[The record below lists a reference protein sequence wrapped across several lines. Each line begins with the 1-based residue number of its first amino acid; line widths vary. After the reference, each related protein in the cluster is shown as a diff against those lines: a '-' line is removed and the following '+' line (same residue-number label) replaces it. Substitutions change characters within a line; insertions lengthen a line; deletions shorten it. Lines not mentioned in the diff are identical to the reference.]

1 MKQKSTSTKI
11 KETKPGRSARVLLTP
26 EARVLKQLREK
37 KNLSMR
43 ELGQILGVSDSYVS
57 QVENGRAN
65 HPEGARLEEWLKP
78 LGAPSLKYFGEL
90 CRTWEAGKSD
100 QEKIQDLLPKL
111 KGRDLRIVL
120 RLAQAL
126 AADDL

>member
-1 MKQKSTSTKI
+1 MSKGGSNRHSGDG
-11 KETKPGRSARVLLTP
+11 GRSSRVLLTP
-26 EARVLKQLREK
+26 AARVLKRLREK

-65 HPEGARLEEWLKP
+65 VPEGARLEEWLKP

-90 CRTWEAGKSD
+90 CRDWEKEKS
-100 QEKIQDLLPKL
+100 EIERIEELLPKL
-111 KGRDLRIVL
+111 KPRDLKIVL
-120 RLAQAL
+120 KLAQAL
-126 AADDL
+126 AADDFG